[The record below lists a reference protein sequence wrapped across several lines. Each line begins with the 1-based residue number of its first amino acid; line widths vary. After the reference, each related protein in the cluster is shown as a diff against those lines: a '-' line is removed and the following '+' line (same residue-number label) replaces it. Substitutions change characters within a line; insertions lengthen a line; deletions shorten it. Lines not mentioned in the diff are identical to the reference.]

1 MAFLELA
8 NRLRDRVETARVA
21 LEQLDALHAAL
32 LRRIEALRREKAGE
46 PETPA
51 AAYDRRR

>member
-1 MAFLELA
+1 LELA